1 MTGVIQFKGAGDDS
15 PTRQRPKSSYPL
27 PPTEGSA
34 SHQTP
39 FTGSKNT
46 APSRSYQTPKSGKC
60 GQSQHARKLQTRSPD
75 NGHPRNLKI
84 YPLLHFPRQIH
95 ETRKPCSINQNRT
108 PDRADSQ
115 LTNLGPRSKNIELWN
130 FMLFIFDVFRK
141 GGHFQNLTFPP
152 LRPKSKIGPIKSPA
166 STSPEHNPQAPCYH
180 PKKLRRRQI
189 PKPKNIHPRE
199 NALSGQL
206 KIRQLRPGTWTIL
219 ADPAKSISGS
229 GHSPLPETTENPTPT
244 PAMVLVLYSN
254 YEGFSV
260 NNGLCLTVSMPTRAW
275 SDEGAPFAKLF
286 SLRLSLRR
294 NILVTF
300 RLLL

>member
-46 APSRSYQTPKSGKC
+46 APSRSYQTPKYGKC

-84 YPLLHFPRQIH
+84 YPLPHFSRQIH
-95 ETRKPCSINQNRT
+95 ETRKPCSINQNKT

-115 LTNLGPRSKNIELWN
+115 LRPQKWKYRILKFDALHFWWFLEGWTFSKFDISTLWGPNKNSARSK
-130 FMLFIFDVFRK
+130 V
-141 GGHFQNLTFPP
+141 PP
-152 LRPKSKIGPIKSPA
+152 Q
-166 STSPEHNPQAPCYH
+166 SPEHNPQAPCYH